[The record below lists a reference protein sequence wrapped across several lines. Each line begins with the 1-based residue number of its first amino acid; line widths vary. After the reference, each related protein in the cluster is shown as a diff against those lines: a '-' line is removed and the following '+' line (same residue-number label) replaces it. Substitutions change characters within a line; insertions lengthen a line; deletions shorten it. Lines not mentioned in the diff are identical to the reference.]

1 MSHTIKDL
9 PKAKEILKSPYELNF
24 IRERLSG
31 YFEQDFHKSR
41 EQGALLELI
50 LCLSNEV
57 AELKEQIAEL
67 KEQIASIKNK

>member
-31 YFEQDFHKSR
+31 YFEQDFPKSK
-41 EQGALLELI
+41 EQGALLE
-50 LCLSNEV
+50 
-57 AELKEQIAEL
+57 
-67 KEQIASIKNK
+67 

>member
-41 EQGALLELI
+41 EQALLELI